1 MRPKIRDL
9 MQWLDSLAEDRYPE
23 DRLREGDADM
33 EMQGILFCWMAN
45 AGARQTAV
53 ERGLNVIVTHES
65 HCYGSP
71 QVDPGCPPPS
81 EWQVNARIQQF
92 YRSGK
97 VACIQCHRTL
107 EHINL

>member
-81 EWQVNARIQQF
+81 EWQCERADSAILPLRQS
-92 YRSGK
+92 RLHSMSPHPR
-97 VACIQCHRTL
+97 AH
-107 EHINL
+107 